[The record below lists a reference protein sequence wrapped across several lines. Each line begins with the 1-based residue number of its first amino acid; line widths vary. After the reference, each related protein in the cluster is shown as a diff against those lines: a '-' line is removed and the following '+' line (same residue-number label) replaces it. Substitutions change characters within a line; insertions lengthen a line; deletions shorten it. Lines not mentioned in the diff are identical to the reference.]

1 MVEMFLLWR
10 LVREGLISFCELA
23 NPKKHTWHSVF
34 MGVTSE
40 DSTNH
45 GSKKK
50 LGRKTYAVA
59 GTYEAVR
66 PRMVES
72 ALTTYRLFSL
82 FLQKDM

>member
-1 MVEMFLLWR
+1 
-10 LVREGLISFCELA
+10 
-23 NPKKHTWHSVF
+23 

-50 LGRKTYAVA
+50 KLGKKTYAVA

-66 PRMVES
+66 PRMGES
-72 ALTTYRLFSL
+72 ALTTYRFSRYFYRRICKNRVTTVL
-82 FLQKDM
+82 IAFTLY